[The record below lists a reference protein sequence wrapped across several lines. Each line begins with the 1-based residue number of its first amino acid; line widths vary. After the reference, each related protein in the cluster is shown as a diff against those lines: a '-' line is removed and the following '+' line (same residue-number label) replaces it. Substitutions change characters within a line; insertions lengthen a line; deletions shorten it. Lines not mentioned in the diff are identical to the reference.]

1 MTSRPSVIAGIIL
14 GYEAFL
20 SKRGVSA
27 AELFAKVGICTK
39 AVCNPQIDIPA
50 QAVADLWEEAARVTG
65 EPCLALDWAEA
76 VPVGATGPFFYLF
89 MNATTFGEAMRTAA
103 QHTALLRQAV
113 DLHYEA
119 DEAGARIWW
128 RWPHGFEGPYT
139 QASAFSAALFVLRAR
154 LITAPDWTPARIEL
168 QGEPLLC
175 ANRVRWLFGPDVVYR
190 AERNAIHVDAE
201 TANRPIVQADPRMRH
216 ILQSVSRTFIT
227 SAHGT
232 GPFATEV
239 EGIVRSLLADRR
251 ATLEEV
257 ACVLGCSPRTLQ
269 SRLTQC
275 GTSFEHLL
283 NDIRRTN
290 AEDLLRLGSFSM
302 SQISG
307 KLGFSE
313 LSAFT
318 RAAQRWFGMSPSA
331 YRKKIKG

>member
-1 MTSRPSVIAGIIL
+1 MTTQPSVIAGILL

-27 AELFAKVGICTK
+27 RDLFQKVGICTK

-89 MNATTFGEAMRTAA
+89 LNSNTFGEAMQTAA

-113 DLHYEA
+113 DLKYEA
-119 DEAGARIWW
+119 DADGARIWW
-128 RWPHGFEGPYT
+128 QWPRGFDGPYT

-154 LITAPDWTPARIEL
+154 LITAPDWTPVRVEL

-175 ANRVRWLFGPDVVYR
+175 ANRARWMFGPDIVYR
-190 AERNAIHVDAE
+190 APRNAIHVDAE
-201 TANRPIVQADPRMRH
+201 TAMRPIGQADPRMRH
-216 ILQSVSRTFIT
+216 ILQSVSRTLIS

-232 GPFATEV
+232 APFATEV
-239 EGIVRSLLADRR
+239 QGIIATLLSDRR

-257 ACVLGCSPRTLQ
+257 ARILGCSPRTLQ
-269 SRLTQC
+269 NRLTHC
-275 GTSFEHLL
+275 GTSFESLV
-283 NDIRRTN
+283 NDMRRSS
-290 AEDLLRLGSFSM
+290 AEDLLRLGGSSM

-318 RAAQRWFGMSPSA
+318 RAAQRWFGMSPTA
-331 YRKKIKG
+331 YRRKIKG